1 MSDFIEHTVHFK
13 TPHSIYA
20 SAQNIPNTE
29 MQNLQ
34 DINLQPFEI
43 KVNQHLVENEQIN
56 NKLMDSVLVCY

>member
-1 MSDFIEHTVHFK
+1 
-13 TPHSIYA
+13 
-20 SAQNIPNTE
+20 

-34 DINLQPFEI
+34 DINLQPCEI